1 MQINR
6 NTQINRTLNVPNQSG
21 NIMKN
26 EMENKPFNDVLS
38 AKKEIEYEKINI
50 GGDGHVY
57 GLVNGSWQ
65 RVNPN
70 YNHGDTK
77 CGPDDIVVINNRL
90 VKLGVN
96 VFTRV
101 GIDKRNFA
109 MQEDAG
115 FSNPPN
121 GCALVP
127 GTMVRLPD
135 GTILKWT
142 KNGVDYIP
150 RRTGNLHEN
159 VKAEQDAAKI
169 ARIMNQF
176 TKVANRQALGIGK
189 VIGITKEETQIISK
203 VLGAMGIDTYNDFYA
218 NGKKFTFDSASG
230 EINYGLESSVDGKY
244 RVRHVNAPTVRLKRS
259 VERG

>member
-1 MQINR
+1 
-6 NTQINRTLNVPNQSG
+6 
-21 NIMKN
+21 
-26 EMENKPFNDVLS
+26 
-38 AKKEIEYEKINI
+38 
-50 GGDGHVY
+50 
-57 GLVNGSWQ
+57 
-65 RVNPN
+65 
-70 YNHGDTK
+70 
-77 CGPDDIVVINNRL
+77 
-90 VKLGVN
+90 
-96 VFTRV
+96 
-101 GIDKRNFA
+101 

-115 FSNPPN
+115 FSNLPN

-159 VKAEQDAAKI
+159 VKAEQYAAKI

-176 TKVANRQALGIGK
+176 KRVANRQALGIGK
-189 VIGITKEETQIISK
+189 VIGITKEETQIISR
-203 VLGAMGIDTYNDFYA
+203 VLGAMGIDTYNDFYV
-218 NGKKFTFDSASG
+218 NGKKFTFDNVSG

-259 VERG
+259 AERG